1 MQYSTITLD
10 SPVTGVC
17 GHPTCG
23 QKCTSNV
30 VKVQAEPGYRRRQ
43 IDKPRGSTCNPPE
56 LGTVTEFRITR
67 AWLLCP
73 QHQENLMPLHGD
85 PIRDNLP
92 PAKGSRGR

>member
-10 SPVTGVC
+10 NPADGVC
-17 GHPTCG
+17 GHPGCG
-23 QKCTSNV
+23 QECSSTV
-30 VKVQAEPGYRRRQ
+30 IKVQAEPAYRRRQ
-43 IDKPRGSTCNPPE
+43 IDSPSDHPSDPPK

-85 PIRDNLP
+85 PIPDNLP
-92 PAKGSRGR
+92 PTRGSRGR